1 MTGFGG
7 DSHSAPQT
15 RPTIFVVDDD
25 AAILDLVRRVCAPI
39 DAQIQTFT
47 SAKAFLSVVSPD
59 VSGCLI
65 LDYKLPDLNGLEILQ
80 QLQDRNIDLPVV
92 FISGKAEVSTAV
104 QAFKLGSMDFLE
116 KPFNIQELHDTAL
129 RAVAKDGTRRETR
142 ARRELIARHVQS
154 LTPRETQ
161 VMDLVVA
168 GKANKTIAADLGV
181 SPKTIEVHRA
191 NVMQK
196 MRAGSLAELVQ
207 MVMFHRGG
215 DQAPSAAQDQHA
227 GHAHAAR

>member
-1 MTGFGG
+1 MTGIGN
-7 DSHSAPQT
+7 DSLASSRI

-39 DAQIQTFT
+39 EAQIQTFT
-47 SAKAFLSVVSPD
+47 SAKAFLSVVNDNTP
-59 VSGCLI
+59 GALI
-65 LDYKLPDLNGLEILQ
+65 LDYKLPDLNGLEILS
-80 QLQDRNIDLPVV
+80 QLQERGIELPVI

-116 KPFNIQELHDTAL
+116 KPFDIQELHDTAK
-129 RAVAKDGTRRETR
+129 RAVARDASMRETR
-142 ARRELIARHVQS
+142 ARRSVIHDRIHS

-161 VMDLVVA
+161 VMELVVA
-168 GKANKTIAADLGV
+168 GKANKTIAAELGV

-196 MRAGSLAELVQ
+196 MQAGSLAELVQ

-215 DQAPSAAQDQHA
+215 EEQETTQEAEASANN
-227 GHAHAAR
+227 

>member
-1 MTGFGG
+1 MTTMTGLGT
-7 DSHSAPQT
+7 DSAHGSRSP

-25 AAILDLVRRVCAPI
+25 SAILDLVRRVCAPI

-47 SAKAFLSVVSPD
+47 SAKAFLSVVSADTP
-59 VSGCLI
+59 GCLI

-80 QLQDRNIDLPVV
+80 QLQERGIELPVV

-116 KPFNIQELHDTAL
+116 KPFNIQELHDTAR
-129 RAVAKDGTRRETR
+129 RAVARDATLRETR
-142 ARRELIARHVQS
+142 SRRKQIATRIDH

-168 GKANKTIAADLGV
+168 GKPNKTIAAELGV

-196 MRAGSLAELVQ
+196 MQAGSLAELVQ
-207 MVMFHRGG
+207 MVMFHRGEETEG
-215 DQAPSAAQDQHA
+215 GAEAQQES
-227 GHAHAAR
+227 

>member
-1 MTGFGG
+1 MTTMTGLGS
-7 DSHSAPQT
+7 DLSHAPRSQ

-25 AAILDLVRRVCAPI
+25 SAILDLVRRVCAPI

-47 SAKAFLSVVSPD
+47 SAKAFLSVISAD
-59 VSGCLI
+59 VPGCLI

-80 QLQDRNIDLPVV
+80 QLQERGIDLPVI

-116 KPFNIQELHDTAL
+116 KPFNIQELHDTAR
-129 RAVAKDGTRRETR
+129 RAVARDATLRETR
-142 ARRELIARHVQS
+142 GRRRQIAERIGH

-168 GKANKTIAADLGV
+168 GKPNKTIASDLGV

-196 MRAGSLAELVQ
+196 MQAGSLAELVQ
-207 MVMFHRGG
+207 MVMFHRGEE
-215 DQAPSAAQDQHA
+215 AAD
-227 GHAHAAR
+227 AAELAAE